1 MLYPTPWGKQTL
13 HLQQLLPP
21 FGGIEGGYQYESYY

>member
-1 MLYPTPWGKQTL
+1 MVYPTLGGSKQPTISYSS
-13 HLQQLLPP
+13 P